1 MHGDNMSEAAQLK
14 TESEDS
20 AEPQVASKLPV
31 PTGYKIL
38 IALPDPEEKTEG
50 GIIKATQTL
59 REEEIG
65 SIVGMVLELGPD
77 CYKDPSR
84 FPTGPY
90 CKEGDW
96 VMMRSYSGTR
106 FKLEG
111 KEFRLINDD
120 SVEAVVK
127 DPRGVVK
134 A

>member
-1 MHGDNMSEAAQLK
+1 M
-14 TESEDS
+14 
-20 AEPQVASKLPV
+20 
-31 PTGYKIL
+31 
-38 IALPDPEEKTEG
+38 PDPEEKTEG

-77 CYKDPSR
+77 CYKDPSK